1 VHPKNVKA
9 SLLAIASSDLKNGRI
24 IPALPIFEGLSK
36 SDDFLMRGDAIVG
49 LANALGWLPSPDSL
63 NVKRQTLEGLLADE
77 KTCKPKTVF
86 QANVQTHLAETY
98 TSMRQYDKAYDMLKD
113 ATAIYFDQGVH
124 KRREVA
130 IYLQGALAVVNGR
143 FDVALQKINDA
154 STFGMIDIPSFPPAN
169 WFTSEPPTEQQI
181 EHNSVVALASS

>member
-1 VHPKNVKA
+1 MHPEKTKA

-24 IPALPIFEGLSK
+24 VAALPIFEGLSK
-36 SDDFLMRGDAIVG
+36 SDDFLMKGDAIVG

-63 NVKRQTLEGLLADE
+63 NTKRQTLEGLLADE
-77 KTCKPKTVF
+77 KTCKPGTVF

-98 TSMRQYDKAYDMLKD
+98 TALRQYGKAYEMLGK

-130 IYLQGALAVVNGR
+130 IYLQGTLEVVNGR
-143 FDVALQKINDA
+143 FEEALQKINDA
-154 STFGMIDIPSFPPAN
+154 ATFGMIDIPSFPPAS
-169 WFTSEPPTEQQI
+169 WFFSSDAPTEQI